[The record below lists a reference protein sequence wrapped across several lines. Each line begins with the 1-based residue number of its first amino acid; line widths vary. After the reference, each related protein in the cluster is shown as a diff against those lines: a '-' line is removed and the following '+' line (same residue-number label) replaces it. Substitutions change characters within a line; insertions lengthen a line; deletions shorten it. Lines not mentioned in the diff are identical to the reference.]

1 MNERNPIEALAEL
14 QRERDAARAK
24 ALRNFAAL
32 RENLA
37 ARSIP
42 ARIGD
47 RAAEAALDT
56 LETAKDVAREN
67 KVVVGVTI
75 AALLGWVLRG
85 PITRLLGT
93 RLPKVSAK
101 WWPFA

>member
-1 MNERNPIEALAEL
+1 
-14 QRERDAARAK
+14 
-24 ALRNFAAL
+24 
-32 RENLA
+32 
-37 ARSIP
+37 
-42 ARIGD
+42 
-47 RAAEAALDT
+47 
-56 LETAKDVAREN
+56 
-67 KVVVGVTI
+67 VVGVTI